1 MYIVHIDI
9 QPDVY
14 WEDEQCDIDQESSS
28 NIQQTDQGYVVHCDD
43 IPSYFFQ
50 FICGKKHER
59 KTSIEKETNTKIN
72 IPRPGI
78 EGDIGNMLFI
88 SLGIPTLLDGGHR
101 QLNLIAGA

>member
-1 MYIVHIDI
+1 MEPTNSWDI

-78 EGDIGNMLFI
+78 EGDIVIRGPERYGVLSAKSRI
-88 SLGIPTLLDGGHR
+88 E
-101 QLNLIAGA
+101 LIVDSARK